1 MSQSLY
7 AADTTAELA
16 LAGDLTRPARL
27 TVPDLLAWPQH
38 EADVSFECATSGIQH
53 HRFTGPLLH
62 DVLSAAGPVFDP
74 ARRKDRLRFL
84 IAVSGADGHHA
95 LLSWAEID
103 PDFGRAPVLLAAT
116 IDGTPLDRAA
126 PSSSCPRTAAAPGTS
141 AASPRSAWTAATP
154 RGRDTG
160 LLRTVTAARRTRPK
174 PAART
179 PPGTGIPFAG
189 GDPDGYGRP
198 HGG

>member
-1 MSQSLY
+1 MSRSPET
-7 AADTTAELA
+7 ADEVAELS
-16 LAGDLTRPARL
+16 LAGDLSRPLRL

-62 DVLSAAGPVFDP
+62 DVLAAAGPAFDP
-74 ARRKDRLRFL
+74 TRRKDRLRFL

-116 IDGTPLDRAA
+116 VDGTPLDRAGA
-126 PSSSCPRTAAAPGTS
+126 QLVLPQDRCGARHISGINEIRVDGRY
-141 AASPRSAWTAATP
+141 ASWA
-154 RGRDTG
+154 
-160 LLRTVTAARRTRPK
+160 
-174 PAART
+174 
-179 PPGTGIPFAG
+179 
-189 GDPDGYGRP
+189 
-198 HGG
+198 